1 MQHQG
6 GLMQHRCGERER
18 DRKKKAKNKAKQTHQ
33 PHGPDYRIT
42 GYGLS
47 SIVRASRATTGCLF
61 EQKGLEMHTITS
73 TATTSQHHVVL
84 CPGVTYRTVKWNLD
98 LCRLIMS
105 LIQLVCWWIYQLQRS
120 ILVYS
125 ECNNVNVWHTLR

>member
-6 GLMQHRCGERER
+6 GLTQHRCGERGTE
-18 DRKKKAKNKAKQTHQ
+18 KKQRT
-33 PHGPDYRIT
+33 GPNRHTNHMGRIT
-42 GYGLS
+42 GLQDTDYRALSGLQGP
-47 SIVRASRATTGCLF
+47 RPGCLF

-84 CPGVTYRTVKWNLD
+84 CPGVTYRTVEWNLD

-105 LIQLVCWWIYQLQRS
+105 LIQFVCWRIYQPQRS